1 MTQKLTDIR
10 LLFVCN
16 EDRATSFQRRLALT
30 DLGISFDIILT
41 SRLNAKT
48 PLLKKVFRAISFRLG
63 YFPERNNEN
72 FRIKERIS
80 KEVYQILFIE
90 KGLSIRPSTLAFVK
104 KISPKTIIFSY
115 TLDDML
121 NKHNSSRYYFK
132 SLPLYDF
139 HFTNK
144 KYNVKELENLGA
156 GKVIYFRNSYSPRVH
171 RPVSLTETDRKY
183 YGSEVAFIGTAEPE
197 RADYIMFLATKGIK
211 IKIWGWSRLSKNS
224 GIDHP
229 NILNMNKHVYDD
241 EYAKVICAS
250 KINLC
255 FLRKSNRDTETT
267 RSIEIPA
274 CGGFMLA
281 ERTDDHLELFTEGLE
296 AEYFSSKQELIDKIN
311 NFLAN
316 DIQRD
321 QIAGAGYQRCINSDY
336 SYNRQLSEILAYVLK
351 SA

>member
-1 MTQKLTDIR
+1 LTPQLTSIR

-41 SRLNAKT
+41 SRLDAKI
-48 PLLKKVFRAISFRLG
+48 PLLKKIFRAISFRLG

-72 FRIKERIS
+72 YRIKESIS
-80 KEVYQILFIE
+80 KQHYQILFIE

-104 KISPKTIIFSY
+104 KVSPGTRILSY
-115 TLDDML
+115 TLDDIL

-144 KYNVKELENLGA
+144 KFNVKELENAGA
-156 GKVIYFRNSYSPRVH
+156 GNVVYFRNSYSPHVH
-171 RPVSLTETDRKY
+171 RPVSLTETDREY
-183 YGSEVAFIGTAEPE
+183 YGCNVSFIGTAELE
-197 RADYIMFLATKGIK
+197 RADYLMFLATHGIK
-211 IKIWGWSRLSKNS
+211 IKIWGWSRPSGNS

-229 NILNMNKHVYDD
+229 NITNMNKHVYDD

-281 ERTDDHLELFTEGLE
+281 ERTDDHLELFTESLE
-296 AEYFSSKQELIDKIN
+296 VEYFSSKQELLDKIIY
-311 NFLAN
+311 FLAN
-316 DIQRD
+316 DVQRE
-321 QIAGAGYQRCINSDY
+321 QIAGNGYHRCINSDY
-336 SYNRQLSEILAYVLK
+336 SYNRQLTEILGYVLK
-351 SA
+351 NG